1 MSLIICP
8 DCRKE
13 HSDQAVNCPQCGRPN
28 KPESRKPE
36 SAEGKE
42 ATKSQGCLIGCLGIF
57 VLFGLLVVFG
67 SLLPEANK
75 PDAWDEIAAKV
86 DCKDRIKELLRDPDS
101 YQFTS
106 AQILSTSGA
115 NKEYGTA
122 IITYRAK
129 NGFGGYNNGTASCES
144 YPNKGE
150 KWVRAKLD

>member
-1 MSLIICP
+1 MPLVICP
-8 DCRKE
+8 DCGKE
-13 HSDQAVNCPQCGRPN
+13 HSDKAVSCPQCGRPN
-28 KPESRKPE
+28 KNNSGKPE
-36 SAEGKE
+36 SAVGKE
-42 ATKSQGCLIGCLGIF
+42 ATKSQGCLIGCLGLF
-57 VLFGLLVVFG
+57 VLVGLLVVFG

-86 DCKDRIKELLRDPDS
+86 NCEDRIKKLLRDPDS